1 MGSSGQFHDALDTMN
16 AEQHTPKMHSQELPS
31 APALANEPAP
41 APVFEAAQAPVPAP
55 APAPA
60 YEISQISQDDSTLG
74 LEGSPHVGS
83 SAYANNGNIAATNGR
98 PHHVQSQSLD
108 QGLANSPRHSYGV
121 ASAGG
126 IDEMDHNARYA
137 SPPLA
142 QQAQYATEQ
151 PQHDQYSQPQ
161 QYQQFSQ
168 PAPKQAQQQQQ
179 QQQNYQYQQQAQQ
192 QPISRPPSGLSGHG
206 SGGSAPGGGQPGFGD
221 HSSRGSGAHAEAS
234 SNAANGGRNHV
245 VIKVG
250 MVGDAQIGK
259 TSLMVKYVEGSW
271 DEDYIQTLGVN
282 FMEKTISIRNTEI
295 TFSIWDLGGQRE
307 FVNMLPLVCNDA
319 VAILFMFDLTRK
331 STLNSI
337 KEWYRQGRGFNK
349 TAIPILVGTKYDHF
363 VNFPREDQEEISNQA
378 RRFAKAM
385 RAALIFSS
393 TSHSINVQKIFKIV
407 LSKAFDLKCTIPEIE
422 NVGEPL
428 LLYQSC

>member
-1 MGSSGQFHDALDTMN
+1 MEMHDN
-16 AEQHTPKMHSQELPS
+16 S
-31 APALANEPAP
+31 
-41 APVFEAAQAPVPAP
+41 PVPLDGHH
-55 APAPA
+55 
-60 YEISQISQDDSTLG
+60 DDTLG
-74 LEGSPHVGS
+74 GIEGSPNLAGNGQN
-83 SAYANNGNIAATNGR
+83 NNGYSRQDNNR
-98 PHHVQSQSLD
+98 RHVQSQSLD
-108 QGLANSPRHSYGV
+108 QGLTGSPHSSHQQQQLPPPQSIHDYNQQAYQQNAQSQQNQYPG
-121 ASAGG
+121 SGG
-126 IDEMDHNARYA
+126 MDLDPSARYTT
-137 SPPLA
+137 PPI
-142 QQAQYATEQ
+142 
-151 PQHDQYSQPQ
+151 P
-161 QYQQFSQ
+161 
-168 PAPKQAQQQQQ
+168 QQQQQ
-179 QQQNYQYQQQAQQ
+179 QQHPTAG
-192 QPISRPPSGLSGHG
+192 PSISRPPSGLSGHG
-206 SGGSAPGGGQPGFGD
+206 QAQNYGADHASRAGSNGQ
-221 HSSRGSGAHAEAS
+221 SEGAQQ
-234 SNAANGGRNHV
+234 NGRNHV

>member
-1 MGSSGQFHDALDTMN
+1 MDQDPFTATPPAPPRAPHDALED
-16 AEQHTPKMHSQELPS
+16 
-31 APALANEPAP
+31 
-41 APVFEAAQAPVPAP
+41 
-55 APAPA
+55 
-60 YEISQISQDDSTLG
+60 TLG
-74 LEGSPHVGS
+74 GIEGTTHLAANVN
-83 SAYANNGNIAATNGR
+83 SAQ
-98 PHHVQSQSLD
+98 P
-108 QGLANSPRHSYGV
+108 
-121 ASAGG
+121 
-126 IDEMDHNARYA
+126 DEVDPNAQYE
-137 SPPLA
+137 A
-142 QQAQYATEQ
+142 QQYDT
-151 PQHDQYSQPQ
+151 PP
-161 QYQQFSQ
+161 
-168 PAPKQAQQQQQ
+168 
-179 QQQNYQYQQQAQQ
+179 Q
-192 QPISRPPSGLSGHG
+192 QPIGRP
-206 SGGSAPGGGQPGFGD
+206 
-221 HSSRGSGAHAEAS
+221 AS
-234 SNAANGGRNHV
+234 SMSPTGERHYSEHASRESNGNGNGADRNTRNHV

-378 RRFAKAM
+378 KRFAKAM

-428 LLYQSC
+428 LLYQSV

>member
-1 MGSSGQFHDALDTMN
+1 MDAQYRPESADDTMTGVEDN
-16 AEQHTPKMHSQELPS
+16 MSTTPTGG
-31 APALANEPAP
+31 
-41 APVFEAAQAPVPAP
+41 
-55 APAPA
+55 
-60 YEISQISQDDSTLG
+60 Y
-74 LEGSPHVGS
+74 
-83 SAYANNGNIAATNGR
+83 NNGYQPTSR
-98 PHHVQSQSLD
+98 RQSIQTPD
-108 QGLANSPRHSYGV
+108 YPPQNVPFSPNPD
-121 ASAGG
+121 A
-126 IDEMDHNARYA
+126 DPNARNG
-137 SPPLA
+137 SHP
-142 QQAQYATEQ
+142 
-151 PQHDQYSQPQ
+151 
-161 QYQQFSQ
+161 
-168 PAPKQAQQQQQ
+168 
-179 QQQNYQYQQQAQQ
+179 YQQQPM
-192 QPISRPPSGLSGHG
+192 QPYSRPS
-206 SGGSAPGGGQPGFGD
+206 SGG
-221 HSSRGSGAHAEAS
+221 HSQSYQDQNQRGSNQVAS
-234 SNAANGGRNHV
+234 NQAQSSV

-349 TAIPILVGTKYDHF
+349 TAIPFLIGTKYDHF
-363 VNFPREDQEEISNQA
+363 VNFPPQDQEEISNQA

-385 RAALIFSS
+385 RASLIFSS

-422 NVGEPL
+422 NTGEPL
-428 LLYQSC
+428 LIYQSVA

>member
-1 MGSSGQFHDALDTMN
+1 MGGVEHSNN
-16 AEQHTPKMHSQELPS
+16 AN
-31 APALANEPAP
+31 ANG
-41 APVFEAAQAPVPAP
+41 
-55 APAPA
+55 A
-60 YEISQISQDDSTLG
+60 YNTGYS
-74 LEGSPHVGS
+74 
-83 SAYANNGNIAATNGR
+83 NG
-98 PHHVQSQSLD
+98 
-108 QGLANSPRHSYGV
+108 
-121 ASAGG
+121 
-126 IDEMDHNARYA
+126 
-137 SPPLA
+137 
-142 QQAQYATEQ
+142 
-151 PQHDQYSQPQ
+151 QPQ
-161 QYQQFSQ
+161 QYQNQPLQPSEFAPSNPTFSPPPEIDPHTRYASPNMYNQQVPQ
-168 PAPKQAQQQQQ
+168 PL
-179 QQQNYQYQQQAQQ
+179 
-192 QPISRPPSGLSGHG
+192 SRPSSGLSG
-206 SGGSAPGGGQPGFGD
+206 SGDRYGYGQPQGSTTYQD
-221 HSSRGSGAHAEAS
+221 QNSRSSQQQVADQTA
-234 SNAANGGRNHV
+234 RNKNSV

-349 TAIPILVGTKYDHF
+349 TAIPFLVGTKYDHF
-363 VNFPREDQEEISNQA
+363 VNFPREDQEEISSQA

-385 RAALIFSS
+385 RASLIFSS

-422 NVGEPL
+422 NIGEPL
-428 LLYQSC
+428 LVYQSVG

>member
-1 MGSSGQFHDALDTMN
+1 MDPPYRHESADDAMTGVDDNMST
-16 AEQHTPKMHSQELPS
+16 TP
-31 APALANEPAP
+31 
-41 APVFEAAQAPVPAP
+41 
-55 APAPA
+55 
-60 YEISQISQDDSTLG
+60 T
-74 LEGSPHVGS
+74 
-83 SAYANNGNIAATNGR
+83 
-98 PHHVQSQSLD
+98 
-108 QGLANSPRHSYGV
+108 
-121 ASAGG
+121 GG
-126 IDEMDHNARYA
+126 YNKGY
-137 SPPLA
+137 
-142 QQAQYATEQ
+142 
-151 PQHDQYSQPQ
+151 
-161 QYQQFSQ
+161 Q
-168 PAPKQAQQQQQ
+168 PAPRQSIQSPDYPPREAPFS
-179 QQQNYQYQQQAQQ
+179 QNPDADPNARNGAHPYQQQPM
-192 QPISRPPSGLSGHG
+192 QPYSRPSSDLSG
-206 SGGSAPGGGQPGFGD
+206 SGDRYGHSQSYQDQTQRAPNQ
-221 HSSRGSGAHAEAS
+221 AAS
-234 SNAANGGRNHV
+234 SQAQSSV

-271 DEDYIQTLGVN
+271 DEDYIQTLGTKTIGACFGYMEANEAGVN

-349 TAIPILVGTKYDHF
+349 TAIPFLIGTKYDHF
-363 VNFPREDQEEISNQA
+363 VNFPPQDQEEISNQA

-385 RAALIFSS
+385 RASLIFSS

-422 NVGEPL
+422 NTGEPL
-428 LLYQSC
+428 LIYQSVA